1 MERNA
6 QLGSLG
12 SARRSQLP
20 VKLALL
26 FCFLLAQP
34 IFAQCNPDPQL
45 TSRIEQLFSQQN
57 WTEVAHLAAP
67 LPCRTADLNFDFG
80 LALAHLQQLPAARTA
95 ILAGLHQNP
104 LQERFPVE
112 LAGVAFEQKHYP
124 EAAAWLRRALK
135 LNPND
140 EYANNFAATVYFL
153 MGNTNAA
160 LKYWNR
166 IHKPYIAALEFDSQ
180 LRIHRLLLDR
190 AFTFSPAAILRESDF
205 AVTKARLD
213 GLGIFSASSIALTAR
228 PDGSF
233 DADFHAIE
241 RNGFGSTRLQALVS
255 TFGGTFY
262 ETIYPSYFNIDRSA
276 MNLESLLRWDSQKL
290 RARFELSA
298 PLRNLPQHRWTLAT
312 DERDE
317 NWTIRRSFT
326 GVAPTLGSLKLERES
341 VSGSVTSLHSAAF
354 TWMLGGEL
362 SHRIFRNV
370 DYGSALTPNLAASG
384 FELKQTASVHDTL
397 VNIPEHR
404 FELTIGASS
413 EAARLWASH
422 AHLFEKLQGSAL
434 AHWFPQA
441 QDNCYELQQQLRA
454 GRTFGAAPFDE
465 LFMLGVERDNDLW
478 LRGHIGTRDR
488 QKGSSPLG
496 YNYFLSNSDFYRR
509 LYTDGLLTI
518 HAGPLLDIGRMVA
531 PTSGLSTQQ
540 WMIDAGA
547 EARLTVLGTSVVLT
561 YGRDLRSGKNAFYAT
576 LAK

>member
-95 ILAGLHQNP
+95 ILAGLHQSP

-213 GLGIFSASSIALTAR
+213 GLGHLR
-228 PDGSF
+228 P
-233 DADFHAIE
+233 AAIC
-241 RNGFGSTRLQALVS
+241 RRRRRGRKR
-255 TFGGTFY
+255 
-262 ETIYPSYFNIDRSA
+262 PR
-276 MNLESLLRWDSQKL
+276 
-290 RARFELSA
+290 
-298 PLRNLPQHRWTLAT
+298 
-312 DERDE
+312 
-317 NWTIRRSFT
+317 IRT
-326 GVAPTLGSLKLERES
+326 G
-341 VSGSVTSLHSAAF
+341 
-354 TWMLGGEL
+354 
-362 SHRIFRNV
+362 
-370 DYGSALTPNLAASG
+370 
-384 FELKQTASVHDTL
+384 
-397 VNIPEHR
+397 
-404 FELTIGASS
+404 
-413 EAARLWASH
+413 
-422 AHLFEKLQGSAL
+422 
-434 AHWFPQA
+434 
-441 QDNCYELQQQLRA
+441 
-454 GRTFGAAPFDE
+454 
-465 LFMLGVERDNDLW
+465 
-478 LRGHIGTRDR
+478 
-488 QKGSSPLG
+488 
-496 YNYFLSNSDFYRR
+496 
-509 LYTDGLLTI
+509 
-518 HAGPLLDIGRMVA
+518 
-531 PTSGLSTQQ
+531 
-540 WMIDAGA
+540 
-547 EARLTVLGTSVVLT
+547 
-561 YGRDLRSGKNAFYAT
+561 
-576 LAK
+576 